1 MDEVIIR
8 QNILRYLF
16 EKETFV
22 KGKELTTIS
31 GLEKDDLKYI
41 IHFLEVKGYLIVK
54 SSSYGMSYYTKI
66 TKKGIEIIKD
76 ILVKKEEVPYILK

>member
-66 TKKGIEIIKD
+66 TKKGMEIIKD

>member
-31 GLEKDDLKYI
+31 GLEKDDLKHI

>member
-66 TKKGIEIIKD
+66 TKKGIEIIND